1 MTSNPTSAELAVIE
15 KGASL
20 PEVLR
25 VISRSATLVPA
36 DQRPADLPKLV
47 LLGEDAQ
54 KAMDALR
61 STNLVQVDTRR
72 SLTADE
78 VNALL
83 TERASLD
90 ALEAF
95 VKARKEAHRSMVFNH
110 LDIEVDGNPPADAD
124 LDDKGHWLVPGS
136 LTVPGAAKKFTR
148 EIRQGSPSLTAEALA
163 EVEDGETFTHE
174 DYLACTTQVR
184 VVDEAKVLLH
194 LRTRPQIVDAIRKAT
209 SVGQTTASVYVRKA

>member
-1 MTSNPTSAELAVIE
+1 MTNPTSAELAIIE

-25 VISRSATLVPA
+25 VISRSAVIVPA
-36 DQRPADLPKLV
+36 EQRPVDLPKTVV
-47 LLGEDAQ
+47 LSDEAQ
-54 KAMDALR
+54 RAMDSLR
-61 STNLVQVDTRR
+61 STDLVQVDARR
-72 SLTADE
+72 TLTPEE
-78 VNALL
+78 VKAMLD
-83 TERASLD
+83 ERANLD

-95 VKARKEAHRSMVFNH
+95 VKARKEAHRAMVFNH
-110 LDIEVDGNPPADAD
+110 LDIEVEANTPADAD

-136 LTVPGAAKKFTR
+136 LTVTGATKKFTR

-194 LRTRPQIVDAIRKAT
+194 LRQRPSIVEAIRKAT
-209 SVGQTTASVYVRKA
+209 TTGQTTASVYVRKA